1 MTITEMS
8 DSLLN
13 SPHTLPLL
21 HELVDELI
29 DSCIMDG
36 ILVMHRAIKL
46 GYFHVIAP
54 DPTPD
59 EEIGDAASLIRSGNN
74 TANNGRDNS
83 AKAASCCRCVKCHS
97 KVAATRYAPHLSN
110 CMGLGRNS
118 SRRANKRIADLQ
130 RLEDNDEDCEDV
142 YTQDSCSA
150 SQHAPSDASSS
161 RLTGSTVNKQHSP
174 LKLTISLVST
184 SNKSNS
190 TKHVIR
196 TVNGAPVSD
205 CKRPHTDNGKSSKPV
220 SSAIRTCSLPKAQ
233 LASLKPSSSEIT
245 LKEAKIALTSH
256 DINYTLP
263 RN

>member
-1 MTITEMS
+1 MS
-8 DSLLN
+8 DTILD
-13 SPHTLPLL
+13 SPHALPLL
-21 HELVDELI
+21 HDLVDELI

-54 DPTPD
+54 DPTHD
-59 EEIGDAASLIRSGNN
+59 DEIGDAASLVRSGNN
-74 TANNGRDNS
+74 TVANGRDNS

-130 RLEDNDEDCEDV
+130 RLEDYDEDREDEFS
-142 YTQDSCSA
+142 QEPSSA
-150 SQHAPSDASSS
+150 SQLPPASDASSS
-161 RLTGSTVNKQHSP
+161 RLTGNAINKQHSP
-174 LKLTISLVST
+174 LKLTISLVPT

-196 TVNGAPVSD
+196 AVNGALVSD
-205 CKRPHTDNGKSSKPV
+205 CKRAHADNGKNSKPA
-220 SSAIRTCSLPKAQ
+220 SSTVRMCSLPKGQ
-233 LASLKPSSSEIT
+233 SASLKTPNPEII
-245 LKEAKIALTSH
+245 LKEAKVALSNH